1 MGEQKFE
8 KKKKQICA
16 GLLAHV
22 DAGKT
27 TLSEALL
34 YESGQL
40 RRLGRVDHRD
50 AFLDTDAQE
59 RERGITIFS
68 KQAHLSL
75 DGLDLTLLD
84 TPGHVDFS
92 SEMERTL
99 QVLDYAILVIS
110 GTDGVQGHTA
120 TLWRLLSRYHIPT
133 FLFVNKMDLAGT
145 DRAALLEQLHSR
157 LSGGCVDFSA
167 PDWEESAALC
177 DDGILEKYLEE
188 GTLDDGDVI
197 SLIRH
202 RKVFPCWFGS
212 ALKLDGVAELLQGIG
227 RYAVPPLYPQE
238 FGAKVFKIARDSQGA
253 RLTYLKVTGGSLR
266 VKGLLTN
273 HRPGGPETAEPIWE
287 EKADQLRLY
296 SGPQYR
302 LAETVTA
309 GEVCAVTGLSRTYP
323 GQGLGAEPESSLP
336 LLEPVLSYQ
345 VLLPEG
351 TNIHTALRQLG
362 QLEEEDPQLHIVW
375 DEAARE
381 IRLQLMGQ
389 VQLEVLSRLIRE
401 RFGLEASFGAG
412 SVLYK
417 ETILEPVEGVGH
429 FEPLR
434 HYAEVHLLL
443 EPGEPGSG
451 LRFDAACSEDQ
462 LDRNW
467 QRLILTHLAE
477 KEHRGVL
484 TGAPITDMRITLVA
498 GRAHVKHTEGGD
510 FRQATYRAVRQ
521 GLMGA
526 QSVLLE
532 PWYEF
537 TLTLPADQLGR
548 AISDLQTMGGTFA
561 SPESDGEWATLTGTA
576 PVSEMKDYPLT
587 VAAYTRGRGKFS
599 CSLHG
604 YAPCHNQKQVVAA
617 AGYDPERDLEHTPD
631 SVFCAHGGGFTVKW
645 DQVPQYMH
653 LESCLTPDRKAED
666 PAPVPRVFTRNL
678 DIDEKELEAIF
689 QRTFGPQRRREYQFL
704 AQERRPAPEV
714 TIAPPKQQ
722 YLIVDGYNMIFAWDA
737 LKNLARENLD
747 AARQRLMDILSNYA
761 GYKGCRLVLVF
772 DGYKVKGNPGTTTDY
787 HHIHVVYTRQDETG
801 DLYIERLL
809 EQIGKN
815 YAVRVA
821 TSDGLIQL
829 SALRAGV
836 LRLSAQELWREVEWV
851 GRQIDQAVAELNRR
865 GNLSRP
871 T

>member
-1 MGEQKFE
+1 M
-8 KKKKQICA
+8 KQLVI
-16 GLLAHV
+16 GVLAHV

-34 YESGQL
+34 YTAGAIPT
-40 RRLGRVDHRD
+40 LGRVDHRD
-50 AFLDTDAQE
+50 AYLDTHDLE
-59 RERGITIFS
+59 RARGITIFS
-68 KQAHLSL
+68 KQALFRTE
-75 DGLDLTLLD
+75 GMAVTLLD

-92 SEMERTL
+92 TEMERTL

-110 GTDGVQGHTA
+110 ATDGVQAHTE
-120 TLWRLLSRYHIPT
+120 TLWRLLRRNHIPT
-133 FLFVNKMDLAGT
+133 FLFVTKMDLPNPGREPLLASLQKGLDEGCLDFT
-145 DRAALLEQLHSR
+145 TQDQTWAEAVALR
-157 LSGGCVDFSA
+157 
-167 PDWEESAALC
+167 
-177 DDGILEKYLEE
+177 EE
-188 GTLDDGDVI
+188 GVLERYLDTGTLSPRDV
-197 SLIRH
+197 SGLIRLG
-202 RKVFPCWFGS
+202 KVTPVFFGS
-212 ALKLDGVAELLQGIG
+212 ALHLEGVEAFLQGLETFTEAPAYG
-227 RYAVPPLYPQE
+227 EAFAAR
-238 FGAKVFKIARDSQGA
+238 VFKIARDHQGN
-253 RLTYLKVTGGSLR
+253 RLTYLKVTGGALSVR
-266 VKGLLTN
+266 APLTYLP
-273 HRPGGPETAEPIWE
+273 RQGEEGVE
-287 EKADQLRLY
+287 EKVTQLRLY
-296 SGPQYR
+296 SGAKFQ
-302 LAETVTA
+302 TVDTVSP
-309 GEVCAVTGLSRTYP
+309 GQVCAALGLTQTYP
-323 GQGLGAEPESSLP
+323 GQGLGAATPAPPP
-336 LLEPVLSYQ
+336 LLEPVVTYRLLLPEEVDPK
-345 VLLPEG
+345 VLLPK
-351 TNIHTALRQLG
+351 LR
-362 QLEEEDPQLHIVW
+362 QLEEEDPQLHLVW
-375 DEAARE
+375 DQAHQEIHAR
-381 IRLQLMGQ
+381 LMGQ
-389 VQLEVLSRLIRE
+389 VQIEVLQRLIQD
-401 RFGLEASFGAG
+401 RFGVAVGVDQG
-412 SVLYK
+412 RILYK
-417 ETILEPVEGVGH
+417 ETIAAPVEGVGH
-429 FEPLR
+429 YEPLR

-443 EPGEPGSG
+443 EPLPQGSG
-451 LRFDAACSEDQ
+451 LVLATRCSEDV
-462 LDRNW
+462 LAGHW

-477 KEHRGVL
+477 RTHRGVL
-484 TGAPITDMRITLVA
+484 TGAPITDLKITLMS
-498 GRAHVKHTEGGD
+498 GRAHPKHTEGGD

-576 PVSEMKDYPLT
+576 PVAAMKDYPLE
-587 VAAYTRGRGKFS
+587 VAAYTRGRGKFA

-604 YAPCHNQKQVVAA
+604 YAPCHNQKQVVAE
-617 AGYDPERDLEHTPD
+617 AGYDPERDLENSPD

-645 DQVPQYMH
+645 NEVPQYMH
-653 LESCLTPDRKAED
+653 LESCLTPERKAED

-689 QRTFGPQRRREYQFL
+689 QRTFGPQRHREYQFL